1 MNNVRFKQRAQLL
14 IVGVITLA
22 VSLVFT
28 ACPDTAGGGRG
39 TGVGTVPT
47 GQTFLVT
54 FGVEGSINGTLK
66 AEIDGTRLFS
76 SPSQV
81 EKGKTVTFTA
91 TPSDPSNYNVDYW
104 TITGGTIISGGQP
117 GDTETKIEVTSPVT
131 LTVVFKAV
139 GDPHTTH
146 TVTFAV
152 SGTGGTLNA
161 EADGVNL
168 PTSPAQVNVNAP
180 LVLTAVPQED
190 CAVDTWTV
198 TGGTIISGGQP
209 GDTETI
215 IRVTSPVTVEL
226 RFKAAAYDVYL
237 AGTVKV
243 GEEYKACMWKN
254 DTPML
259 LNSYK
264 SSQAYA
270 LAQDTDKEI
279 YIAGYE

>member
-1 MNNVRFKQRAQLL
+1 
-14 IVGVITLA
+14 
-22 VSLVFT
+22 
-28 ACPDTAGGGRG
+28 
-39 TGVGTVPT
+39 VPT

-117 GDTETKIEVTSPVT
+117 GDTET
-131 LTVVFKAV
+131 
-139 GDPHTTH
+139 
-146 TVTFAV
+146 
-152 SGTGGTLNA
+152 
-161 EADGVNL
+161 
-168 PTSPAQVNVNAP
+168 
-180 LVLTAVPQED
+180 
-190 CAVDTWTV
+190 
-198 TGGTIISGGQP
+198 
-209 GDTETI
+209 I

-243 GEEYKACMWKN
+243 GEEYK
-254 DTPML
+254 
-259 LNSYK
+259 
-264 SSQAYA
+264 
-270 LAQDTDKEI
+270 
-279 YIAGYE
+279 